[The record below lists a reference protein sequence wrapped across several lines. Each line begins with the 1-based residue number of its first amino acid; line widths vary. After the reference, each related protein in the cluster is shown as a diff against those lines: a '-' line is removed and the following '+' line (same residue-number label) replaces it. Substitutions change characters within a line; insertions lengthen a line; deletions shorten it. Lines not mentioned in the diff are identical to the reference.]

1 MQWKQFGLSM
11 LFWSNDGAKFCGNE
25 EAHAYPN
32 HGWVPRSPRVRRGG
46 GFPQTLAWSP
56 LYQYLNRGVYQIE
69 HVTYKDT

>member
-46 GFPQTLAWSP
+46 GFP
-56 LYQYLNRGVYQIE
+56 
-69 HVTYKDT
+69 DF